1 MPKIEAYFRIRNFSV
16 AIQLQFSVVPAK
28 RTAPITLGESVR
40 DQSNSCIEN
49 RTEGLKDWGTE
60 GLVQERLLQAP
71 KAQCSRGSGGMP
83 PKKMFRSESRN

>member
-49 RTEGLKDWGTE
+49 RTEGLKD
-60 GLVQERLLQAP
+60 
-71 KAQCSRGSGGMP
+71 
-83 PKKMFRSESRN
+83 